1 MTGGIDDLI
10 NYRISRAFETI
21 KEAESMIENEFW
33 NASINRLYYACFY
46 AVSGL
51 LEKTNNLTTS
61 GRFWLTR

>member
-10 NYRISRAFETI
+10 IYRINRAFETI

-33 NASINRLYYACFY
+33 NASINRIYYACFY

-51 LEKTNNLTTS
+51 LLKSDIDTS
-61 GRFWLTR
+61 TGSVASV